1 MAGVWV
7 VFNYTTH
14 YGGNIIHSIHKTEEE
29 AIETKKTYILKCFE
43 NGYDL
48 TDDTINVY
56 YYEFGEWC
64 LNPDLE
70 NK

>member
-1 MAGVWV
+1 MNVL
-7 VFNYTTH
+7 
-14 YGGNIIHSIHKTEEE
+14 ISDKLKEE